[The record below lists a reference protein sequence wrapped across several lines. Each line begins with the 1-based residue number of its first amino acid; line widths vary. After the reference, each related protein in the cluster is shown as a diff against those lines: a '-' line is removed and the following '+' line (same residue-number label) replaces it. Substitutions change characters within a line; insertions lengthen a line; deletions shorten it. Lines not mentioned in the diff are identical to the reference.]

1 MNNLRLFKYIY
12 IFLAIKKVT
21 ILTPC
26 KILWITPVSW
36 MYSPQNTSL
45 VKTKLTLKNLLGSF
59 KCFRSDIQIP
69 RTLHGLGTSLQEF
82 QCIQTMT
89 NSST

>member
-1 MNNLRLFKYIY
+1 MNNRRLFKYIY
-12 IFLAIKKVT
+12 TFLAIKKVT
-21 ILTPC
+21 ILIPC
-26 KILWITPVSW
+26 KILWTTPVSW

-45 VKTKLTLKNLLGSF
+45 VQTKLTLKNLSSF
-59 KCFRSDIQIP
+59 KCFGSDIAVP

-82 QCIQTMT
+82 QCIQIMM